1 MFREQRKEY
10 KMEKEEWGNI
20 NVANAGQEEQIEIE
34 FEEPEEEE
42 KPQVEVQNEEEKQE
56 VVEPKQE
63 EEKAPELEGIE
74 TKGAE
79 KRIRQLI
86 RQRKE
91 RDEHI
96 QALIQKNEELNTNLR
111 TKDKEVNTLG
121 KSSLDASEKQL
132 TDKIE
137 LARAVY
143 TEAFEE
149 GDKDRVLKAQEML
162 NDAQIDLK
170 NVTAAKSNYPEI
182 EDVPQQ
188 AQPQPQQQVRQQPA
202 NDPRAEDWAS
212 KNDWFGK
219 DNIMTA
225 AALAIDAEL
234 KGEGYDPQD
243 QDFYQEIDNRLKKAF
258 PQKLGESQERVQ
270 EVTSSPAQVVS
281 GGSRSS
287 SSSSRKVK
295 LSKEDVALAQKWNI
309 PLEKYA
315 AEKLKVDDSDGY
327 TNIL

>member
-10 KMEKEEWGNI
+10 KMEKEEWSNVD
-20 NVANAGQEEQIEIE
+20 VANAGQEEQIEIE
-34 FEEPEEEE
+34 FEEPQEEE

-63 EEKAPELEGIE
+63 EDKAPELEGIE

-219 DNIMTA
+219 DNVMTA

-287 SSSSRKVK
+287 SSNSRKVK

>member
-1 MFREQRKEY
+1 LFREQRKEY
-10 KMEKEEWGNI
+10 KMEKEEWSNV

-42 KPQVEVQNEEEKQE
+42 KPQVETQEKEKE
-56 VVEPKQE
+56 VVESKE

-170 NVTAAKSNYPEI
+170 NVTAAKNNYPEI

-188 AQPQPQQQVRQQPA
+188 AQPQPQQQVRQQPV

-219 DNIMTA
+219 DNVMTA

-243 QDFYQEIDNRLKKAF
+243 QDFYQEIDNRLKQAF
-258 PQKLGESQERVQ
+258 PQKLGNSQERVQ
-270 EVTSSPAQVVS
+270 ENTSQPAQVVS

>member
-10 KMEKEEWGNI
+10 KMEKEEWSNVD
-20 NVANAGQEEQIEIE
+20 VANAGQEEKIEIE
-34 FEEPEEEE
+34 FEEPQEEE
-42 KPQVEVQNEEEKQE
+42 KPQIKTQEEKKEE
-56 VVEPKQE
+56 VV

-96 QALIQKNEELNTNLR
+96 QALIQKNEELSTNLR

-149 GDKDRVLKAQEML
+149 GDKEKVLKAQEML

-170 NVTAAKSNYPEI
+170 SVTAAKNNYQEI

-219 DNIMTA
+219 DNVMTA

-234 KGEGYDPQD
+234 KGEGYDPAD
-243 QDFYQEIDNRLKKAF
+243 QDFYQEIDNRLKQAF

-270 EVTSSPAQVVS
+270 ENTSQPAQVVS

>member
-10 KMEKEEWGNI
+10 KMEKEEWSNVD
-20 NVANAGQEEQIEIE
+20 VANAGQEEQIEIE
-34 FEEPEEEE
+34 FEEPQEEEN
-42 KPQVEVQNEEEKQE
+42 PQVETKKE
-56 VVEPKQE
+56 VVESKE
-63 EEKAPELEGIE
+63 EEKAPELDGIE

-170 NVTAAKSNYPEI
+170 SVTAAKNNYQEI

-188 AQPQPQQQVRQQPA
+188 AQPQPQRQVRQQPA

-219 DNIMTA
+219 DNVMTA

-234 KGEGYDPQD
+234 KGEGYDPAD
-243 QDFYQEIDNRLKKAF
+243 QDFYQEIDNRLKQAF

-270 EVTSSPAQVVS
+270 GSTSSPAQVVS

-287 SSSSRKVK
+287 SSNSRKVK
-295 LSKEDVALAQKWNI
+295 LSKEDVRLAQKWNI

>member
-1 MFREQRKEY
+1 
-10 KMEKEEWGNI
+10 MEKEQWSNV

-34 FEEPEEEE
+34 FEEPQEEE
-42 KPQVEVQNEEEKQE
+42 KPQIET
-56 VVEPKQE
+56 QE
-63 EEKAPELEGIE
+63 EEKEVVESKEEEKVPELEGIE

-91 RDEHI
+91 KDEHI
-96 QALIQKNEELNTNLR
+96 QALIQKNEELSTNLR
-111 TKDKEVNTLG
+111 TKNKEVNTLG
-121 KSSLDASEKQL
+121 KSSLDVSEKQL

-170 NVTAAKSNYPEI
+170 SVTAAKNNYPEI

-188 AQPQPQQQVRQQPA
+188 VQPQPQQQVRQQPA
-202 NDPRAEDWAS
+202 NDPRAEEWAS

-219 DNIMTA
+219 DNVMTA

-234 KGEGYDPQD
+234 KGEGYDPTD

-258 PQKLGESQERVQ
+258 PQKLGKSQERVQ
-270 EVTSSPAQVVS
+270 ENTSQPAQVVS

>member
-10 KMEKEEWGNI
+10 KMEKEEWSNVD
-20 NVANAGQEEQIEIE
+20 VANAGQEEQIEIE
-34 FEEPEEEE
+34 FEEPQEEE
-42 KPQVEVQNEEEKQE
+42 KPQIETQEEKKEE
-56 VVEPKQE
+56 VVED
-63 EEKAPELEGIE
+63 KAPELEGIE

-219 DNIMTA
+219 DNVMTA

>member
-1 MFREQRKEY
+1 
-10 KMEKEEWGNI
+10 MEKEEWSNV

-42 KPQVEVQNEEEKQE
+42 KPQVEVQKEKE

-170 NVTAAKSNYPEI
+170 SVTAAKNNYQEI

-219 DNIMTA
+219 DNVMTA

-258 PQKLGESQERVQ
+258 PQKLGKSQERVQ

-315 AEKLKVDDSDGY
+315 AEKLKIDDSDGY
-327 TNIL
+327 TNIN

>member
-10 KMEKEEWGNI
+10 KMEKEEWSNV

-34 FEEPEEEE
+34 FEEPQEKEKLQIETQEEEE
-42 KPQVEVQNEEEKQE
+42 KE
-56 VVEPKQE
+56 VVESKE
-63 EEKAPELEGIE
+63 EEKAPELDGIE

-96 QALIQKNEELNTNLR
+96 QALIQKNEELSTNLR
-111 TKDKEVNTLG
+111 TKNKEVNTLG
-121 KSSLDASEKQL
+121 KSSLDVSEKQL

-170 NVTAAKSNYPEI
+170 NVTAAKNNYPEI
-182 EDVPQQ
+182 EDVSQQ

-202 NDPRAEDWAS
+202 NDPRAEEWAS

-219 DNIMTA
+219 DNVMTA

-234 KGEGYDPQD
+234 KGEGYDPAD

-258 PQKLGESQERVQ
+258 PQKLGKSQERVQ
-270 EVTSSPAQVVS
+270 ENTSQPAQVVS

>member
-10 KMEKEEWGNI
+10 KMEKEEWSNV

-42 KPQVEVQNEEEKQE
+42 KPQVEVQKEKE

-149 GDKDRVLKAQEML
+149 GDKERVLKAQEML

-170 NVTAAKSNYPEI
+170 SVTAAKNNYPEI

-219 DNIMTA
+219 DNVMTA

-243 QDFYQEIDNRLKKAF
+243 QDFYQEIDNRLKQAF
-258 PQKLGESQERVQ
+258 PQKLGNSQERVQ
-270 EVTSSPAQVVS
+270 ENTSSPAQVVS

>member
-10 KMEKEEWGNI
+10 KMEKEEWSNVD
-20 NVANAGQEEQIEIE
+20 VANAGQEEQIEIE
-34 FEEPEEEE
+34 FEEPQEEE
-42 KPQVEVQNEEEKQE
+42 KPQVETKKE
-56 VVEPKQE
+56 VVESKE

-111 TKDKEVNTLG
+111 TKDKEVNVLG

-170 NVTAAKSNYPEI
+170 SVTAAKNNYQEI

-219 DNIMTA
+219 DNVMTA

-234 KGEGYDPQD
+234 KGEGYDPAD
-243 QDFYQEIDNRLKKAF
+243 QDFYQEIDNRLKQAF

-270 EVTSSPAQVVS
+270 ENTSQPAQVVS